1 MPGKL
6 EEMGLEDYL
15 NATKGLH
22 NGNGFKEFEKLLTK
36 VPPEN
41 RSVIADKFNVTR
53 PTVYEW
59 IKLYDKIMAK
69 EKK

>member
-1 MPGKL
+1 MSGKL

-22 NGNGFKEFEKLLTK
+22 NGNGFKEFERMVTK
-36 VPPEN
+36 EPPEN
-41 RSVIADKFNVTR
+41 RSLIAEKFSVTR

-59 IKLYDKIMAK
+59 IKLFDKMGVK